1 VTRSLTWRL
10 RGASQE
16 RRRGCDNAGVAGD
29 LERTALGI
37 VMALER
43 DDPAAM
49 RELFFDED
57 GPVDELDLIVTLG
70 RLCLLMAMEIG
81 NREDPPLP
89 AATVLS
95 RLALEWGQQS

>member
-1 VTRSLTWRL
+1 M
-10 RGASQE
+10 
-16 RRRGCDNAGVAGD
+16 AGD

-49 RELFFDED
+49 RELFFTED
-57 GPVDELDLIVTLG
+57 GPVDDLDLIVTLG
-70 RLCLLMAMEIG
+70 RRCVARAMEVG
-81 NREDPPLP
+81 ARDDPPVD
-89 AATVLS
+89 AGTILS

>member
-1 VTRSLTWRL
+1 
-10 RGASQE
+10 
-16 RRRGCDNAGVAGD
+16 VAAD

-49 RELFFDED
+49 RELFFTEE

-70 RLCLLMAMEIG
+70 RFGVFMAMEIG
-81 NREDPPLP
+81 RREDPPVD
-89 AATVLS
+89 AGTVLT
-95 RLALEWGQQS
+95 RLALEWGGHS

>member
-1 VTRSLTWRL
+1 M
-10 RGASQE
+10 
-16 RRRGCDNAGVAGD
+16 AGD

-70 RLCLLMAMEIG
+70 RLCMFMAMKIG
-81 NREDPPLP
+81 AQEDPPID
-89 AATVLS
+89 AGTVLS
-95 RLALEWGQQS
+95 RLALEWGGHS

>member
-1 VTRSLTWRL
+1 M
-10 RGASQE
+10 
-16 RRRGCDNAGVAGD
+16 AGD

-49 RELFFDED
+49 RELFFTDD

-70 RLCLLMAMEIG
+70 RLGVALAMEIG
-81 NREDPPLP
+81 AREDPPVD
-89 AATVLS
+89 AGTVLS

>member
-1 VTRSLTWRL
+1 
-10 RGASQE
+10 
-16 RRRGCDNAGVAGD
+16 VAGD

-49 RELFFDED
+49 RELFFTED

-70 RLCLLMAMEIG
+70 RLGVALAMEIG
-81 NREDPPLP
+81 AREDPPVD
-89 AATVLS
+89 AGTVLS

>member
-1 VTRSLTWRL
+1 MVSRKD
-10 RGASQE
+10 
-16 RRRGCDNAGVAGD
+16 CDNAAVAGD

-70 RLCLLMAMEIG
+70 RLSVFMAMKIG
-81 NREDPPLP
+81 ALEDPPID
-89 AATVLS
+89 ARTVLS

>member
-1 VTRSLTWRL
+1 M
-10 RGASQE
+10 
-16 RRRGCDNAGVAGD
+16 AGD

-43 DDPAAM
+43 DDPVAM

-70 RLCLLMAMEIG
+70 RLGVFMAMQLG
-81 NREDPPLP
+81 ALEDPPVD
-89 AATVLS
+89 AGTVLS
-95 RLALEWGQQS
+95 RLALEWGGHS

>member
-1 VTRSLTWRL
+1 M
-10 RGASQE
+10 
-16 RRRGCDNAGVAGD
+16 AGD

-49 RELFFDED
+49 RELFFTEE
-57 GPVDELDLIVTLG
+57 GPVDDLDLIVTLG
-70 RLCLLMAMEIG
+70 RLCVAMAMEIG
-81 NREDPPLP
+81 AQENPPID
-89 AATVLS
+89 AGTVLA

>member
-1 VTRSLTWRL
+1 
-10 RGASQE
+10 
-16 RRRGCDNAGVAGD
+16 VAGD

-70 RLCLLMAMEIG
+70 RLCVFMAMKIG
-81 NREDPPLP
+81 ALEDPPID
-89 AATVLS
+89 AGTVLS
-95 RLALEWGQQS
+95 RLALEWGGHS

>member
-1 VTRSLTWRL
+1 
-10 RGASQE
+10 
-16 RRRGCDNAGVAGD
+16 VAAD

-43 DDPAAM
+43 DDHAAM
-49 RELFFDED
+49 RELFFTEE

-70 RLCLLMAMEIG
+70 RFGAFMAMQIG
-81 NREDPPLP
+81 AREDPPVD

-95 RLALEWGQQS
+95 RLALEWGGHS

>member
-1 VTRSLTWRL
+1 M
-10 RGASQE
+10 
-16 RRRGCDNAGVAGD
+16 AGD

-49 RELFFDED
+49 RELFFTDE
-57 GPVDELDLIVTLG
+57 GPVDDLDLIVTLG
-70 RLCLLMAMEIG
+70 RLCVALAMQIG
-81 NREDPPLP
+81 AMEDPPID
-89 AATVLS
+89 ASTVLS

>member
-1 VTRSLTWRL
+1 M
-10 RGASQE
+10 A
-16 RRRGCDNAGVAGD
+16 AD

-49 RELFFDED
+49 RELFFTED
-57 GPVDELDLIVTLG
+57 GPVDDLDLIVTLG
-70 RLCLLMAMEIG
+70 RLCVLMAMKLG
-81 NREDPPLP
+81 AQADPPTD

>member
-1 VTRSLTWRL
+1 M
-10 RGASQE
+10 
-16 RRRGCDNAGVAGD
+16 AGD

-49 RELFFDED
+49 RELFFTEE
-57 GPVDELDLIVTLG
+57 GPVDDLDLIVTLG
-70 RLCLLMAMEIG
+70 RLCVFMAMQIG
-81 NREDPPLP
+81 AREDPPVD
-89 AATVLS
+89 AGTVLS